1 MSRALAIACM
11 LLPIAALA
19 APAAPKAVGAP
30 GKHAADTCAACH
42 AALDDP
48 RLSAPAAPAAAEADV
63 HRVQGITCAGCH
75 GGDPTA
81 EDAAEAMDPK
91 RGFRGKIAATAV
103 PEMCGSCH
111 ADAAFMVRYG
121 PNIPTDQL
129 AQYRTSRHGLALA
142 KGDGNVAVC
151 TSCHGAHGV
160 RPATDARS
168 PVYPSRIGE
177 RCGAC
182 HGDATLMARY
192 GIKGDELA
200 EYKKSVHYAALTQRN
215 DLSAPTCNDCHG
227 SHGATPPGISSVSN
241 VCGTCHLTQRER
253 FDLSPHKE
261 AFAAIEQPACEA
273 CHSNHAVL
281 PPSDALIGIGQGQ
294 VCGECHAAGDAG
306 AAAAES
312 VAAALARMHERLAA
326 VGARVQKA
334 ERAGMLMEEAQVKL
348 EEAHQGVVL
357 AQVEI
362 HSVDPA
368 RVETQAKEVLAAAG
382 VADGLAAAAEG
393 EIRFRRTGLF
403 ISLAVIA
410 LAMLAL
416 IFKIRAMEKQA

>member
-1 MSRALAIACM
+1 MSRALAILCL
-11 LLPIAALA
+11 LLPTAALA
-19 APAAPKAVGAP
+19 APASPKTVGAP
-30 GKHAADTCAACH
+30 GTHAVDTCATCH

-48 RLSAPAAPAAAEADV
+48 RLKVPATAGEADV
-63 HRVQGITCAGCH
+63 HRAQGITCAGCH
-75 GGDPTA
+75 GGDPAA

-91 RGFRGKIAATAV
+91 RGFRGKLAPAAI

-111 ADAAFMVRYG
+111 SDATFMLRYA

-151 TSCHGAHGV
+151 SSCHGAHGV
-160 RPATDARS
+160 LPATDARS
-168 PVYPSRIGE
+168 PVYPSRIVE
-177 RCGAC
+177 TCGHC
-182 HGDATLMARY
+182 HGNATLMASY

-200 EYKKSVHYAALTQRN
+200 EYKKSVHYAALTQKN

-227 SHGATPPGISSVSN
+227 SHGATPPGILSVSN
-241 VCGTCHLTQRER
+241 VCGTCHVTQRER

-281 PPSDALIGIGQGQ
+281 APSDALIGIGQGQ

-306 AAAAES
+306 AAAAGR

-368 RVETQAKEVLAAAG
+368 RVDTQAQEVLAAAG

-403 ISLAVIA
+403 VSLAVIA

-416 IFKIRAMEKQA
+416 IFKIRAMER

>member
-1 MSRALAIACM
+1 MSRSLAIACM

-19 APAAPKAVGAP
+19 APAAPKTVGAP
-30 GKHAADTCAACH
+30 GKHAVDTCATCH

-48 RLSAPAAPAAAEADV
+48 RLSVPAAAAAAEADV

-81 EDAAEAMDPK
+81 EDAADAMDPK
-91 RGFRGKIAATAV
+91 RGFRGKFVATAI

-111 ADAAFMVRYG
+111 SDTSFMVRYG

-129 AQYRTSRHGLALA
+129 AQYRTSRHGRALA
-142 KGDGNVAVC
+142 TGDGNVAVC

-160 RPATDARS
+160 LPATDARS
-168 PVYPSRIGE
+168 PVYPSRIVE
-177 RCGAC
+177 TCGVC
-182 HGDATLMARY
+182 HGNVTLMAQY

-200 EYKKSVHYAALTQRN
+200 EYKKSVHYAALTRKN

-273 CHSNHAVL
+273 CHSNHAVIH
-281 PPSDALIGIGQGQ
+281 PADVWIGVGAGQ

-306 AAAAES
+306 ATAAGT

-326 VGARVQKA
+326 TEARVKKA
-334 ERAGMLMEEAQVKL
+334 ERAGMLMDDAQVKI
-348 EEAHQGVVL
+348 EEASQGVVL

-368 RVETQAKEVLAAAG
+368 RVEAQAKEVLAAAG
-382 VADGLAAAAEG
+382 VADGLAAAAEA

-403 ISLAVIA
+403 ISLGVIA
-410 LAMLAL
+410 LAMVAL
-416 IFKIRAMEKQA
+416 VLKIRAMEK

>member
-1 MSRALAIACM
+1 MSRALAIAC
-11 LLPIAALA
+11 LLFPVATLA

-30 GKHAADTCAACH
+30 GKHAADTCATCH

-81 EDAAEAMDPK
+81 ADAADAMDPK
-91 RGFRGKIAATAV
+91 RGFRGRLAATAI

-151 TSCHGAHGV
+151 SSCHGVHGV
-160 RPATDARS
+160 LPATDARS
-168 PVYPSRIGE
+168 PVYPSRIVE
-177 RCGAC
+177 TCGAC
-182 HGDATLMARY
+182 HGDAALMARY
-192 GIKGDELA
+192 GIRGDELA

-281 PPSDALIGIGQGQ
+281 PPSDALIGVGEGQ

-306 AAAAES
+306 AAAAET
-312 VAAALARMHERLAA
+312 VAAALARMHDRLAA
-326 VGARVQKA
+326 TEARVKKA

-362 HSVDPA
+362 HSVDPV
-368 RVETQAKEVLAAAG
+368 RVETQAKEVLAAVG

-403 ISLAVIA
+403 ISLGVIA
-410 LAMLAL
+410 LAMVAL
-416 IFKIRAMEKQA
+416 ILKIRAMEA